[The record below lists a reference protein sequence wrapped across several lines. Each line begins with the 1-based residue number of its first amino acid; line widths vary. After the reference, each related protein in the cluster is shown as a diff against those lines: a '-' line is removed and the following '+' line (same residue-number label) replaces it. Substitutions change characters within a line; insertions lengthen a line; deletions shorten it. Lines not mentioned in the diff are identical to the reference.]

1 MNQERFK
8 QIDSILDEVLDVTTV
23 ERERILDERCRDDAE
38 LKREVLRLISSLDD
52 SEDFIESS
60 EFTPVK
66 YFIEPETDEFI
77 GKKIGAYRLKKLLG
91 TGGMS
96 VVYLASR
103 IDDFEKEVAVKII
116 PPFENRKA
124 SAENFKR
131 ERQIL
136 ARLEHANIAQ
146 ILDGG
151 TTEGEKPYIVMEFVD
166 GLPLGEFCVEND
178 LDETEKLKL
187 FLDVCHTVSFAHQNL
202 IVHRDLKPN
211 NILVTKKG
219 IVKLLDFGIA
229 KLLDAEGFNFTEN
242 KTFDGNAL
250 TLEYASPE
258 QINGENITV
267 ASDVYSLGVIL
278 YELLTGK
285 RPHYFKDKS
294 LNEILNIIQ
303 TKEPVAPSENSRSK
317 IQNSNSEL
325 DLIVLKALCKDVSER
340 YKTVSELSAD
350 INNYLENLPI
360 SVRPQTSFYRFK
372 KYIQRHKIESAVALF
387 VSFLIVGW
395 LITFAWQIRKEQ
407 FQAREN
413 RRAAYS
419 AEMIL
424 AANEYE
430 NANLNRLKELVE
442 KYEPKSGEEDLRGFE
457 WYFLKNLLNPPTKI
471 GSFRHADEVWNAEF
485 SPDGKTIATA
495 CNDNRVR
502 VWNVENGQMIESPEQ
517 RGAWKI
523 SFYPDGNRFAVASSS
538 NAAPVVKIYETATL
552 KEIFAFKNHTKR
564 IRAVDVAPDGKTIA
578 TGSQDG
584 NLIIWNAENGE
595 EIRRVSFATPQKGVE
610 LFDVQFSKDGMN
622 LAVLGFE
629 TLAVFDTRN
638 WQMKQAD
645 VDKFLDKNI
654 FLNGWKI
661 VFSPLGKTLAM
672 GTFNGD
678 VVFLDAETF
687 EILRVLKIHQSN
699 VKSLAFTADG
709 KTLVTGSGDR
719 TVKFVDVQTGEITN
733 ELRGHFSGVHEV
745 LISPDG
751 SKLATASAD
760 FDLSFWNFETFAKTN
775 AILTNSFVF
784 AFSEKAESVY
794 GWNNTNY
801 EIGGWKIAEKNKFL
815 TSKSAVNAFAADFSD
830 DKKSIVFGER
840 EGFVSIFDVTAGNE
854 IRRLKTYDRS
864 IYAITFASG
873 GSKILASY
881 EDGLIKG
888 FDSASGEELFSVRAS
903 TEIIKT
909 IAVSPD
915 GKIFAVGG
923 NDKMVRIFEIETGRE
938 IAVLQG
944 NTKPLYKLA
953 FSSDGKYL
961 AAGGADDIARIWRV
975 EDKKLIHELSGMSAG
990 IFAVAFSPDGKR
1002 LATASDVGVIRLWNT
1017 ETGEQVLAFTASR
1030 KQINYLKFSADGKN
1044 LISIDANGKL
1054 SVWAGNSVD
1063 N

>member
-8 QIDSILDEVLDVTTV
+8 QIDSILDEVLEVSTV

-38 LKREVLRLISSLDD
+38 LKREVLKLIFSLDESD
-52 SEDFIESS
+52 DFIEKT

-66 YFIEPETDEFI
+66 YFIEPEADEFI
-77 GKKIGAYRLKKLLG
+77 GKKIGAYSLKKLLG

-96 VVYLASR
+96 AVYLASR

-124 SAENFKR
+124 SAENFRR

-136 ARLEHANIAQ
+136 ARLEHPNIAQ

-166 GLPLGEFCVEND
+166 GLPLNEFCDENN
-178 LDETEKLKL
+178 LNETEKLKL
-187 FLDVCHTVSFAHQNL
+187 FQDVCHTVSFAHQNL

-303 TKEPVAPSENSRSK
+303 TKEPIAPSENSKFK

-325 DLIVLKALCKDVSER
+325 DLIALKALCKDVSER
-340 YKTVSELSAD
+340 YQTVSELSAD

-372 KYIQRHKIESAVALF
+372 KYIQRHRFESAVTFF

-430 NANLNRLKELVE
+430 NANLNRLKDLVE
-442 KYEPKSGEEDLRGFE
+442 KYVPKNGETDLRGFE
-457 WYFLKNLLNPPTKI
+457 WYFLNNLLNPPAKI

-485 SPDGKTIATA
+485 SPDGKFIATA

-538 NAAPVVKIYETATL
+538 NAAPVVKVYETATL
-552 KEIFAFKNHTKR
+552 EEVFALKNHTKR

-584 NLIIWNAENGE
+584 NLIIWNAEDGE
-595 EIRRVSFATPQKGVE
+595 EIRRFSFATPQKGVE
-610 LFDVQFSKDGMN
+610 IFDVQFSKDGTR
-622 LAVLGFE
+622 LAILGFE

-638 WQMKQAD
+638 WQKKQAD
-645 VDKFLDKNI
+645 VDKILDKNI

-678 VVFLDAETF
+678 VVFLDSETF

-745 LISPDG
+745 VISPDG
-751 SKLATASAD
+751 ATLATVSAD
-760 FDLSFWNFETFAKTN
+760 FDLSFWNVNALMKTN
-775 AILTNSFVF
+775 AILTNASVF
-784 AFSEKAESVY
+784 TFSGDAEKVY
-794 GWNNTNY
+794 GWNNTNF
-801 EIGGWKIAEKNKFL
+801 EISAWKTIERSKFL
-815 TSKSAVNAFAADFSD
+815 SAKTAVNAFAADFSD
-830 DKKSIVFGER
+830 EKNLLAFGER
-840 EGFVSIFDVTAGNE
+840 DGFISVFDVAAGKE
-854 IRRLKTYDRS
+854 IKRLKSYDRS
-864 IYAITFASG
+864 IYAIAFASG
-873 GSKILASY
+873 GAKILAAY

-888 FDSASGEELFSVRAS
+888 FAAESFEEIFSVKAS
-903 TEIIKT
+903 TEIIKA

-923 NDKMVRIFEIETGRE
+923 NDKMVRIFETNTGTE

-953 FSSDGKYL
+953 FSADGKYL
-961 AAGGADDIARIWRV
+961 AAGGADDVARVWRV
-975 EDKKLIHELSGMSAG
+975 EDKKLVQEFSGMSAG

-1017 ETGEQVLAFTASR
+1017 ATGEQVLAFTASR
-1030 KQINYLKFSADGKN
+1030 KQINHLKFSADGKA
-1044 LISIDANGKL
+1044 LISIDADGKT
-1054 SVWAGNSVD
+1054 SFWIGN
-1063 N
+1063 